1 MAALIGHQG
10 ILRELRA
17 LAAAGDPPHALLFV
31 GPDGSGRTALALEY
45 ARLLNCERLHPPA
58 TAGASLFG
66 DDALSELRTAPS
78 TDAEPC
84 GECRPCRLIAEGA
97 HPDIIT
103 LGPGDTLCRPRDGES
118 HPKHPDSRDI
128 RICQVRGLI
137 DLVAKYPFEAQYR
150 MVIIDPADRL
160 YREGQAAHTI
170 LKTLEEPPG
179 HSVFCLVTAAPEG
192 LLETIRSRC
201 RRIDVHPV
209 PRAEI
214 EAGLIERGVEPRL
227 AARCAEAARGRPGRA
242 IQFAAEPDLIDAR
255 GRLLERCAR
264 IAGEGTGERFRYA
277 GTLAEEWR
285 KDRAAV
291 LNEVDVWEAF
301 WEQRLR
307 DGASEGASQDDLR
320 GALDALKAISQAR
333 EDLTVNVIPRTAF
346 ELMLLSFPRVTLG
359 VRREEEPAAYA

>member
-1 MAALIGHQG
+1 MTALIGHEA
-10 ILRELRA
+10 ILRELRV
-17 LAAAGDPPHALLFV
+17 LAASEEPPHALLFV

-45 ARLLNCERLHPPA
+45 ALLLNCERLHPPA

-66 DDALSELRTAPS
+66 DDTLSDLRSGSAS
-78 TDAEPC
+78 DADPC

-160 YREGQAAHTI
+160 YREGAAAHTI

-179 HSVFCLVTAAPEG
+179 HTAFCLITAAPEA

-242 IQFAAEPDLIDAR
+242 IQFAAEPDLIDQR

-264 IAGEGTGERFRYA
+264 IAGESTGERFRYA
-277 GTLAEEWR
+277 ATLAEEWR

-291 LNEVDVWEAF
+291 LNEIDVWEAF

-307 DGASEGASQDDLR
+307 DGASEGANDDDLR
-320 GALDALKAISQAR
+320 AALEAMKAISRVR